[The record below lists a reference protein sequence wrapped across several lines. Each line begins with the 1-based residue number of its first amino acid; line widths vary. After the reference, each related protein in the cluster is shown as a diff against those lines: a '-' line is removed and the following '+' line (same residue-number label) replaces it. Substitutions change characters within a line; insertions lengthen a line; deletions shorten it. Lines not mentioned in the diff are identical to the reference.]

1 MGSSIHGQKFV
12 EEFGGY
18 WPEYNLYTEEYIPG
32 ETLSQYLERNR
43 SEIEENTAP
52 DRWQMRWLHF
62 IWSGTA
68 AYINFWWR
76 SEKKVQIHKPSPKN
90 VIIPEHDY
98 ASGTRLISI
107 TNRKSTSEISNVL
120 FSIYKHYIDDTE
132 KEYFG
137 LKRMADWELIF
148 SVIMQ
153 ETKVKYGIPL
163 IKQFKDE
170 INNDSNKTDMA

>member
-1 MGSSIHGQKFV
+1 MYRTVKTLKNAGILEKLEFNDGRSRFEDAVRKHHDHLIDLDTGKVIEFIDEEIKWLVIMGSSIHGQKFV

-18 WPEYNLYTEEYIPG
+18 WPEYKLYTEEYIPG

-43 SEIEENTAP
+43 KEIEENTAP

-90 VIIPEHDY
+90 VL
-98 ASGTRLISI
+98 LI
-107 TNRKSTSEISNVL
+107 
-120 FSIYKHYIDDTE
+120 
-132 KEYFG
+132 
-137 LKRMADWELIF
+137 A
-148 SVIMQ
+148 
-153 ETKVKYGIPL
+153 
-163 IKQFKDE
+163 
-170 INNDSNKTDMA
+170 